1 MYNNTII
8 FLHWKSWI
16 SALLQ
21 PNQRQNASHLNV
33 SCSESEKSE
42 NSDQDELIRLF
53 APNVHEFEF
62 ATIEKNDIV
71 QLSAVEDVNT
81 LWIRNTKHDEKY
93 CDLMMKINFDVDDPV
108 NELED
113 NTVVLVKYDG
123 DYSRG
128 IVVDKKSLNIQLMDI
143 GAKFHADIGK

>member
-16 SALLQ
+16 STLLQ
-21 PNQRQNASHLNV
+21 PNQRQNASYWNV

-128 IVVDKKSLNIQLMDI
+128 I
-143 GAKFHADIGK
+143 GK